1 MDIVLRKIAA
11 VGRWLYREFVAAW
24 PVFLFFMI
32 GFTLLL
38 SIIKLTLATFSI
50 EMTAFS
56 KALVGALFAA
66 KAVLILDEMP
76 IARYL
81 EQYRRIVAVAVNG
94 AIVTHTPAPAVGSY

>member
-32 GFTLLL
+32 GFMLLL

-50 EMTAFS
+50 EVTAFS

-81 EQYRRIVAVAVNG
+81 EQYRRIR
-94 AIVTHTPAPAVGSY
+94 